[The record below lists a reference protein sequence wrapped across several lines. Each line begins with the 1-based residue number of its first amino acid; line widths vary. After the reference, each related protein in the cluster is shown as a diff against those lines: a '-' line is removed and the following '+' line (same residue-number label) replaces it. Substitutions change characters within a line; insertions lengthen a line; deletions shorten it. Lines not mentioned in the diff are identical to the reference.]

1 MKKLICIVLVLVMV
15 LAMTSCADT
24 SKAIYKAA
32 VLAYE
37 AGMYESAG
45 VAFGSLD
52 DFEDSAAYLAT
63 INAKK
68 LTAEASNIV
77 DDPATEENEVDAEKP
92 VPVVSNVEFVYQ
104 NDNVVK
110 EVITH
115 NDGTVTKNYYKY
127 DDLGNCTSETINHP
141 DGTKTTYSHHF
152 DGNVKLRTIRINP
165 NNSQETFEYAH
176 DENGRIM
183 FHEARLADGTLERG
197 VYYYND
203 KGRLYY
209 IVTTSGNITAYK
221 YNAFGHLTKVTVS
234 NNGTALTSTSY
245 EYEYECS
252 VK

>member
-15 LAMTSCADT
+15 LAMTSCADK

-45 VAFGSLD
+45 TAFGTLNG
-52 DFEDSAAYLAT
+52 FEDSDAYLAT
-63 INAKK
+63 IQATK
-68 LTAEASNIV
+68 LTAKISDVV

-92 VPVVSNVEFVYQ
+92 VPVVSDVEFVYQ
-104 NDNVVK
+104 NGNVVK
-110 EVITH
+110 EIITH
-115 NDGTVTKNYYKY
+115 KDGTVTKNYYKY
-127 DDLGNCTSETINHP
+127 DDMGNCTSETINHP
-141 DGTKTTYSHHF
+141 DGTKTKYSHHF

-197 VYYYND
+197 VYYYNN
-203 KGRLYY
+203 KGRLQYL
-209 IVTTSGNITAYK
+209 VTTAGDITAYK
-221 YNAFGHLTKVTVS
+221 YNAFDHLTKVTVS
-234 NNGTALTSTSY
+234 RNGISLSATSY
-245 EYEYECS
+245 EYDYECS
-252 VK
+252 IK